1 MYVPEIFVILLNY
14 NGAEDTVECVESLKK
29 AMFSRDY
36 KLKICIVDNKSDNE
50 DLKKREKKDLLH
62 QDT

>member
-36 KLKICIVDNKSDNE
+36 KLKIFQKH
-50 DLKKREKKDLLH
+50 L
-62 QDT
+62 